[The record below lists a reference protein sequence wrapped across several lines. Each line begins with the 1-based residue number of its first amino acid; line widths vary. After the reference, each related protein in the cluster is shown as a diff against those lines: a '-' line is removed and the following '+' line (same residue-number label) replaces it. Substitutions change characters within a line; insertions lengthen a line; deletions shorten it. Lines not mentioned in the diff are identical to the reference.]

1 MCVCVC
7 VCVCVCGRGCMH
19 VCACICMHG
28 CVCGMWVYL
37 NNVVKIRLQEPLI
50 YQKLFDYHCCS
61 PTNTIVGANTGEKGL

>member
-7 VCVCVCGRGCMH
+7 VCVCGCGCVD

-37 NNVVKIRLQEPLI
+37 NNVVKIRLQEPLTKS
-50 YQKLFDYHCCS
+50 YS
-61 PTNTIVGANTGEKGL
+61 TIIA